1 LGGPE
6 FVADDDQ
13 AVQVAKL
20 NLEAGKMAIKMSDFF
35 SAYSFLEYGISYLP
49 KGHWDTN
56 YDLSLELFNKSAS
69 CALMNA
75 EHKNLNFLLDQIMHN
90 ANCANDKFRAIMIS
104 ITFKMWSGQIAEAI
118 KMTTSTLNDLG
129 EGIPNLITPSIV
141 EENLKATKEK
151 LARISDDTLLTYPI
165 MIDPLKIEA
174 MSLLGKLFAS
184 FSFAGHITS
193 LPFIASKMIQI
204 SLESGWSSLSPAAF
218 AHWSNY
224 LALVENKFED
234 GYRYAKLA
242 LSLRRASTSCIYDG
256 AVIFC
261 TTNTKIFVE
270 PVQSTI
276 EFYLEGHKA
285 AMRSG
290 ATRYATLCAM
300 VYDMS
305 SFWAGKNVKAVCC
318 AMVETMKQVKF
329 YNNLLLLTIILP
341 AFQVA
346 VKMAGETGIEQS
358 DLINASGES
367 SKERNFAAKLPSHI
381 LNTSFHGFYEA
392 FIFRQLER
400 AKQDAETFYEEQSES
415 TINMSSPMFM
425 REFYFGLVSFWIG
438 REKCDK
444 KWLLRGIASKH
455 ALNNLATTAS
465 TWNFENSEC
474 TYMVH
479 IHLCFKQWL

>member
-1 LGGPE
+1 
-6 FVADDDQ
+6 
-13 AVQVAKL
+13 
-20 NLEAGKMAIKMSDFF
+20 
-35 SAYSFLEYGISYLP
+35 
-49 KGHWDTN
+49 
-56 YDLSLELFNKSAS
+56 
-69 CALMNA
+69 
-75 EHKNLNFLLDQIMHN
+75 
-90 ANCANDKFRAIMIS
+90 MIS

-165 MIDPLKIEA
+165 MIDPLKIEV

-204 SLESGWSSLSPAAF
+204 SLESGWSNLSPAAF

-242 LSLRRASTSCIYDG
+242 LSHMRASPSCAHDG

-276 EFYLEGHKA
+276 EFYREGHKA

-300 VYDMS
+300 FYDMS

-346 VKMAGETGIEQS
+346 VKMAGETGIEQ
-358 DLINASGES
+358 INASEEN

-381 LNTSFHGFYEA
+381 LNTSFHGFYGA
-392 FIFRQLER
+392 FMFRQLDG
-400 AKQDAETFYEEQSES
+400 AKKYAEIFYEAQSES
-415 TINMSSPMFM
+415 TINMSSPMII
-425 REFYFGLVSFWIG
+425 R
-438 REKCDK
+438 
-444 KWLLRGIASKH
+444 
-455 ALNNLATTAS
+455 
-465 TWNFENSEC
+465 
-474 TYMVH
+474 
-479 IHLCFKQWL
+479 